1 MAKELFK
8 GQRMTQLKR
17 RTFFK
22 LGIIGAVIGAVK
34 PVKAGNFVKEALDQR
49 SMQPVVI
56 STWEHGI
63 AANKN
68 AWEVLGANGRAF
80 DAVER
85 GVRTTES
92 DMTNRSVGIAGRP
105 DRDGHVTLDACIM
118 DEKSKCGSVA
128 YLEGI
133 KHPISVARA
142 VMEHTPHVMLVG
154 KGAKQFALD
163 YGFKNIKSP
172 IKEVKQDWKDWKKEN
187 KHKFEKPVINS
198 ENHDTIGMLALDM
211 DGNLSGACTTSGWAY
226 KTPGR
231 VGDSPIIGAGLF
243 VDNEIGAACATGLGE
258 AVIRVAGSHTV
269 VELMRQGYSPEESCK
284 MAVERIIAK
293 HEDMTGIQ
301 CGFIALD
308 KHGNYGGY
316 SVYNGFNFA
325 LTSNSGSKLVDAP
338 FDRRW

>member
-1 MAKELFK
+1 
-8 GQRMTQLKR
+8 MTKLRR

-22 LGIIGAVIGAVK
+22 LGIIGAVLGAVK
-34 PVKAGNFVKEALDQR
+34 PAKASYLFKESLEER
-49 SMQPVVI
+49 SMEPIVI

-63 AANKN
+63 AANNN
-68 AWEVLGANGRAF
+68 AWKVLNNNGRAF
-80 DAVER
+80 DAVEQ

-142 VMEHTPHVMLVG
+142 VMENTPHVMLVG

-172 IKEVKQDWKDWKKEN
+172 IKEVKQDWKGWKKEN

-198 ENHDTIGMLALDM
+198 ENHDTIGMLALDVN
-211 DGNLSGACTTSGWAY
+211 GNLSGACTTSGWAY

-243 VDNEIGAACATGLGE
+243 VDNEVGAACATGLGE
-258 AVIRVAGSHTV
+258 AVIRIAGSHTV

-308 KHGNYGGY
+308 KFGNYGGY
-316 SVYNGFNFA
+316 SVYNGFNYA
-325 LTSNSGSKLVDAP
+325 LTSSSGSKLVDAP
-338 FDRRW
+338 FNRKW